1 MTHTPDP
8 VDAALGDAGYL
19 DDRQFTEGV
28 LAALPPRRGR
38 PRTAVLLAAGAASGL
53 LGALTLAEPLAE
65 AVRLMGTSGGAG
77 FLLVGA
83 AITLAAST
91 FLQVAR

>member
-19 DDRQFTEGV
+19 DDREFTEGV

-38 PRTAVLLAAGAASGL
+38 PRTAVLLGAGAAAGL
-53 LGALTLAEPLAE
+53 LGAITLGEPLAE
-65 AVRLMGTSGGAG
+65 AARLLGTGSLAG

-83 AITLAAST
+83 AITLAAGT
-91 FLQVAR
+91 FLRVAR